1 MVGPKGGFL
10 ERRTQYPFA
19 DLADD
24 SRFLGERDEL
34 GRRNGPARRMLPAD
48 ECFESGDLFSR
59 GTDDRLVMNGK
70 LTALDGL
77 PEIIFKQLPLG
88 GFAVHRRLVET
99 VLAAPRPFGG
109 VEREIGI
116 ADQCV
121 RTCTARVA
129 DHDANGGSD
138 RNLVALDRVGPRNW

>member
-10 ERRTQYPFA
+10 ERRTQYPLA
-19 DLADD
+19 DFADD
-24 SRFLGERDEL
+24 SRFLGERYEL
-34 GRRNGPARRMLPAD
+34 GRRNGSARRMLPAD
-48 ECFESGDLFSR
+48 ESLESGDLFSR
-59 GTDDRLVMNGK
+59 GTDDRLVMNRE
-70 LTALDGL
+70 LAALDRL
-77 PEIIFKQLPLG
+77 PEIVFKQLALG
-88 GFAVHRRLVET
+88 GLAVHRRLVET

-129 DHDANGGSD
+129 DHHANGGSD
-138 RNLVALDRVGPRNW
+138 RNLVALDRVRP